1 MKISFRF
8 ASYPLQPWLAL
19 LVEFLLLNHFIS
31 LFFFFFFSL
40 VTGSEIVWPLTNR
53 NKSTAESIFPTT
65 EDLS

>member
-19 LVEFLLLNHFIS
+19 FLLLNHFIS

>member
-19 LVEFLLLNHFIS
+19 LAEFLLLNHFIS
-31 LFFFFFFSL
+31 LFFFFSL

>member
-31 LFFFFFFSL
+31 LFFFFSL

-53 NKSTAESIFPTT
+53 NKSTAESIFPTA